1 MEIAR
6 SAEINYSFEILLTFK
21 INNMQTQSY
30 KQHARYVPLWHFI
43 LSLILIVCFAASI
56 WNLIRANDHHQGR
69 LVGAIILG
77 LSIGGL
83 IIFWY
88 ARAFAIAAQDRGIRA
103 EENLRHFALTGK
115 LLDSRLT
122 LSQVIALRF
131 AADTEFLIL
140 AEKAA
145 NENMRSTDIKKA
157 IVNWRPDY
165 HRA

>member
-1 MEIAR
+1 
-6 SAEINYSFEILLTFK
+6 
-21 INNMQTQSY
+21 MQVQSY
-30 KQHARYVPLWHFI
+30 KQHLRYVPMYHFV
-43 LSLILIVCFAASI
+43 LSLILTVCLAGSV
-56 WNLIRANDHHQGR
+56 WNLFRANEYHSGR

-88 ARAFAIAAQDRGIRA
+88 ARGFAIVAQDRAIRA

-122 LSQVIALRF
+122 MSQIIALRF

-145 NENMRSTDIKKA
+145 NENMKPNDIKMA
-157 IVNWRPDY
+157 IVNWRADN

>member
-1 MEIAR
+1 
-6 SAEINYSFEILLTFK
+6 
-21 INNMQTQSY
+21 MQTQSY
-30 KQHARYVPLWHFI
+30 KQHARYVPLWHFV
-43 LSLILIVCFAASI
+43 LSLILIACLAGSI
-56 WNLIRANDHHQGR
+56 WNLFRANEHNSGR
-69 LVGAIILG
+69 LVGAVIFG
-77 LSIGGL
+77 LSIGAL

-122 LSQVIALRF
+122 MSQIIALRF
-131 AADTEFLIL
+131 AADTEFLLL

-145 NENMRSTDIKKA
+145 NENMKPDDIKKA

>member
-1 MEIAR
+1 ME
-6 SAEINYSFEILLTFK
+6 SQN
-21 INNMQTQSY
+21 Y
-30 KQHARYVPLWHFI
+30 KQHLRWVPLWHFV
-43 LSLILIVCFAASI
+43 LSAILILCLAASV
-56 WNLIRANDHHQGR
+56 WNLFRAWEHSSGR
-69 LVGAIILG
+69 LVGAVIFG

-88 ARAFAIAAQDRGIRA
+88 ARQFAIAAQDRAIRA

-122 LSQVIALRF
+122 MSQIIALRF
-131 AADTEFLIL
+131 AADTEFILL

-145 NENMRSTDIKKA
+145 NENMRPNNIKMA
-157 IVNWRPDY
+157 IVNWRADN

>member
-1 MEIAR
+1 
-6 SAEINYSFEILLTFK
+6 
-21 INNMQTQSY
+21 MQTQSY
-30 KQHARYVPLWHFI
+30 KQHARYVPMYHFV
-43 LSLILIVCFAASI
+43 LSSILIACLAGSI
-56 WNLIRANDHHQGR
+56 WNLFRANEHHSGR

-83 IIFWY
+83 IVFWY
-88 ARAFAIAAQDRGIRA
+88 ARAFAIAAQDRAIRA

-122 LSQVIALRF
+122 MSQVIALRF
-131 AADTEFLIL
+131 AADTEFLLL

-145 NENMRSTDIKKA
+145 NENMKPNDIKMA
-157 IVNWRPDY
+157 IVNWRADN

>member
-1 MEIAR
+1 
-6 SAEINYSFEILLTFK
+6 
-21 INNMQTQSY
+21 MQTQSY
-30 KQHARYVPLWHFI
+30 KQHSRYVPLWHFV
-43 LSLILIVCFAASI
+43 LSLILLACLAGSV
-56 WNLIRANDHHQGR
+56 WNLIRAIGHIQGR
-69 LVGAIILG
+69 LAGAVILG
-77 LSIGGL
+77 LSIAGL
-83 IIFWY
+83 IMFWY
-88 ARAFAIAAQDRGIRA
+88 ARAFALAAQDRGIRA

-122 LSQVIALRF
+122 LRQIIALRF

-145 NENMRSTDIKKA
+145 NENMKPTDIKRA

>member
-1 MEIAR
+1 
-6 SAEINYSFEILLTFK
+6 
-21 INNMQTQSY
+21 MQAQSY
-30 KQHARYVPLWHFI
+30 KQHARYVPVWHFV
-43 LSLILIVCFAASI
+43 LSFVVIACLAGSV
-56 WNLIRANDHHQGR
+56 WNLFRANEHHSGR

-88 ARAFAIAAQDRGIRA
+88 ARGFAIAAQDRAIRA

-122 LSQVIALRF
+122 MSQIIALRF
-131 AADTEFLIL
+131 AADTEFLLL

-145 NENMRSTDIKKA
+145 NENMKPNDIKMA
-157 IVNWRPDY
+157 IVNWRADHY
-165 HRA
+165 RA